1 MRNYMPHNKLIIN
14 ANVGTSLVVLWLRL
28 YTSKAGGTG
37 SIPGQGTKI
46 LLPWDLSGNTCCITQ
61 PLKIASI
68 NISINISICWK

>member
-1 MRNYMPHNKLIIN
+1 MPHNKLIIN
-14 ANVGTSLVVLWLRL
+14 AKVGTSLVVSWLRL
-28 YTSKAGGTG
+28 YASNAGGTG

-46 LLPWDLSGNTCCITQ
+46 LLLWDLSGNTCCITQ